1 MENNRLIKKDNRY
14 KLIITPLLEE
24 KIRFLCARFPNNEY
38 SGVLFYDYTGRF
50 EDNSLV
56 LIAKDFYLMDYGS
69 ATYTEFNK
77 SAEICNYMI
86 ENDLL
91 GCQQA
96 LLHSH
101 DNMPTFMSS
110 TDLNT
115 LQEEGSDMNN
125 FLSLIVN
132 NAGQYTAAI
141 TRKVKHIPRVIETLE
156 YEFFGEGTINLGTDE
171 YDAVESYEIEYFFLD
186 IEKPTVNIGYTNL
199 FDRINEISSNKVINI
214 TSKNENFKTI
224 HNPNANFTVSPTVQE
239 PILEGKLP
247 FEGLSKPKAEVDEEE
262 KLIDYDSVKFNNN
275 QLNSI
280 TKQLLMGS
288 PIFNPKD
295 LNEWVD
301 KMPTAFSK
309 RFGEGQ
315 KGLANYKAFI
325 GYFVEFLLSEA
336 FDEDLAEEGY
346 MEDYQMP
353 ICAYGVLQ
361 KLYQFKSNSFLNI
374 IEKEVERFII

>member
-1 MENNRLIKKDNRY
+1 MDKNILKKQDNTY
-14 KLIITPLLEE
+14 KLIITPELEE

-56 LIAKDFYLMDYGS
+56 LTAKDFCLMDYGS

-91 GCQQA
+91 GCQQG
-96 LLHSH
+96 LMHSH
-101 DNMPTFMSS
+101 DNMSTFMSG

-141 TRKVKHIPRVIETLE
+141 TRKVKHIPHVTETLE
-156 YEFFGEGTINLGTDE
+156 YEFFGDGTINLGTDE

-186 IEKPTVNIGYTNL
+186 IEKPTVNISYTNL
-199 FDRINEISSNKVINI
+199 FDRINEISNSKIINI
-214 TSKNENFKTI
+214 SSKKENTNNNLNLKSNLI
-224 HNPNANFTVSPTVQE
+224 IPSTVQE

-247 FEGLSKPKAEVDEEE
+247 FEGLSKPKAEVDEEDS
-262 KLIDYDSVKFNNN
+262 IDYTNLKFNNN

-295 LNEWVD
+295 LNDWVN

-315 KGLANYKAFI
+315 KGLVNYKAFI
-325 GYFVEFLLSEA
+325 GYFVEFLLTEA

-346 MEDYQMP
+346 MEDYQIP

-361 KLYQFKSNSFLNI
+361 KLHQFKSNSFLNI
-374 IEKEVERFII
+374 IKEEVERFII

>member
-1 MENNRLIKKDNRY
+1 MEKNKLIKKDNRY
-14 KLIITPLLEE
+14 KLIITPSLEE

-56 LIAKDFYLMDYGS
+56 LTAKDFCLMDYGS

-86 ENDLL
+86 EHDLL
-91 GCQQA
+91 ECQQG
-96 LLHSH
+96 LCHSH
-101 DNMPTFMSS
+101 DIMCTNPSG

-115 LQEEGSDMNN
+115 LVEEGSDMNN

-132 NAGQYTAAI
+132 NAGNYTAML
-141 TRKVKHIPRVIETLE
+141 TRKVKHIPRVKETLE
-156 YEFFGEGTINLGTDE
+156 YEFFGDGTINLGTDE

-186 IEKPTVNIGYTNL
+186 IEKPTVNISYTNL
-199 FDRINEISSNKVINI
+199 FDRINEISNNKVINI
-214 TSKNENFKTI
+214 SSKNESFKTI
-224 HNPNANFTVSPTVQE
+224 RNPNANLIVPPTVQE

-262 KLIDYDSVKFNNN
+262 ELIDYDSVKFNNN

-361 KLYQFKSNSFLNI
+361 KLHQFKSNSFLNI
-374 IEKEVERFII
+374 IEEEVERFII

>member
-1 MENNRLIKKDNRY
+1 MDKNILKKQDNTY
-14 KLIITPLLEE
+14 KLIITPELEE

-56 LIAKDFYLMDYGS
+56 LTAKDFCLMDYGS
-69 ATYTEFNK
+69 ATYTEFDSNP
-77 SAEICNYMI
+77 EICNYMI

-91 GCQQA
+91 ECQQA

-101 DNMPTFMSS
+101 NIMGTTPSG

-115 LQEEGSDMNN
+115 LVEEGSFRNN

-132 NAGQYTAAI
+132 NAGNYTAML
-141 TRKVKHIPRVIETLE
+141 TRKIKHIPHVTETLE
-156 YEFFGEGTINLGTDE
+156 YEFFGDGTINLGTDE

-186 IEKPTVNIGYTNL
+186 IEKPTVNISYTNL
-199 FDRINEISSNKVINI
+199 FDRINEISNNKVINI
-214 TSKNENFKTI
+214 TSKNESFKTI
-224 HNPNANFTVSPTVQE
+224 HNPNANLIIPSTVQN

-247 FEGLSKPKAEVDEEE
+247 FEGLSKQKAEVDEENP
-262 KLIDYDSVKFNNN
+262 IDYDNIKFNNN

-295 LNEWVD
+295 LNEWVN

-315 KGLANYKAFI
+315 KGLENYRAFI

-336 FDEDLAEEGY
+336 FDEDLAKEGY

-361 KLYQFKSNSFLNI
+361 KLHTFKTNSFIEI
-374 IEKEVERFII
+374 IKDEVERFII